1 VTGTKIVGAI
11 APVSLFSL
19 RSLTFVFLVLLTV
32 PGYFDWDGFFPR
44 KLTNVE
50 VSGRARLLGAG
61 LVNLSFYPIDES
73 RDYIVVYLDNS
84 SDYIIRGATVSAQIK
99 FKSAYSAAMAAKL
112 PPGYTF
118 DHEPITVPNTPCV
131 VPHSE
136 FRVLARTA
144 TGRPGQTCIV
154 MLSAE
159 HSKLIPER
167 DDSHYKSVDDDALEF
182 SWWLTSVE
190 GHSQPIKILK
200 DIADWLGID
209 KLNAQFARVNR

>member
-1 VTGTKIVGAI
+1 M
-11 APVSLFSL
+11 
-19 RSLTFVFLVLLTV
+19 RFVFLVLLAALAAL
-32 PGYFDWDGFFPR
+32 GYFVWDGFFSR

-50 VSGRARLLGAG
+50 VSAGARLVRSTG
-61 LVNLSFYPIDES
+61 VYLSFLPIDES
-73 RDYIVVYLDNS
+73 RKYIAVYLDNP

-99 FKSAYSAAMAAKL
+99 VK
-112 PPGYTF
+112 PNTT
-118 DHEPITVPNTPCV
+118 ITVPNTPCV

-144 TGRPGQTCIV
+144 TDRQTCIA

-167 DDSHYKSVDDDALEF
+167 DLLPGDPMKTVDLDALEF
-182 SWWLTSVE
+182 SWSLTSVE

-200 DIADWLGID
+200 DIADWFNNWFD
-209 KLNAQFARVNR
+209 KLKAPFARVNK